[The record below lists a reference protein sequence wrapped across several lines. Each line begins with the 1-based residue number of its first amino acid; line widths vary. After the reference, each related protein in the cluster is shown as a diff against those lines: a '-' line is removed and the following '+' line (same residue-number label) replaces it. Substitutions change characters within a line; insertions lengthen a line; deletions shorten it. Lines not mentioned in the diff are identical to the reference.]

1 LAQVPQERARPRA
14 EPHCKPR
21 PRPNP
26 SRRSTP
32 LRDAREIRV
41 RAAPRASSAAPPAQH
56 DDAARGRRPLLLL
69 QGSRARGGG
78 RQRERRSG
86 GGAGAPRRRSRAA
99 APPPLPFDP
108 LRAHRAGR
116 HARPAPPRAAAE
128 ADPPGSA
135 EGDSF
140 ALPENFCIIESRDAV
155 KDFASLQ
162 LDEIADNISARRNR
176 IFLLMEEVR
185 RLRIQQRLK
194 VRRRRSGRWRADAGA
209 AGLEK
214 GWVECHNSR
223 AAAAAV

>member
-1 LAQVPQERARPRA
+1 MMQ
-14 EPHCKPR
+14 
-21 PRPNP
+21 
-26 SRRSTP
+26 
-32 LRDAREIRV
+32 
-41 RAAPRASSAAPPAQH
+41 RAAGGRCCCCRGHAPAAAGGSASGAAAAAPARRAAAPARRAPA
-56 DDAARGRRPLLLL
+56 AAR
-69 QGSRARGGG
+69 A
-78 RQRERRSG
+78 
-86 GGAGAPRRRSRAA
+86 AAAAPRAA